1 MRTAFLAVL
10 MSASLS
16 MTAYAQGPGAGGRRA
31 PVDHWMTIDSLV
43 AAVGVTDAQRPE
55 VTKHYEELNA
65 VMKKA
70 ADERAKMF
78 QAGGGERP
86 SQEQMTALRSKLDFM
101 QGDLDKHYK
110 AIRGLLNADQQAKFD
125 ALPAPRVAM
134 RQRPQGGG
142 GN

>member
-1 MRTAFLAVL
+1 MRTTFLAVL
-10 MSASLS
+10 MSATLS

-31 PVDHWMTIDSLV
+31 PADHWMTIDSLV
-43 AAVGVTDAQRPE
+43 TAVGVSDAQKAD
-55 VTKHYEELNA
+55 VTKHYDELNA

-70 ADERAKMF
+70 AAERQKMMG
-78 QAGGGERP
+78 GGGERP
-86 SQEQMTALRSKLDFM
+86 SPEQMQALRTAMESMQTELD
-101 QGDLDKHYK
+101 GHYK

-134 RQRPQGGG
+134 QRRPAGG